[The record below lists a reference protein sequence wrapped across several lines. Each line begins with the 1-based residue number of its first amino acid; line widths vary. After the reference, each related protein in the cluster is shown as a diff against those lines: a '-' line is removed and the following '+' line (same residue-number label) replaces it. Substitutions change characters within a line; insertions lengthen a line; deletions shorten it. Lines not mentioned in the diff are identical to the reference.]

1 MKTVGIIAEFNP
13 FHNGHKYL
21 IEKVKEI
28 TGADTAV
35 IIMSGDFVQ
44 RGAPAVCDKFL
55 RTSMALYSGA
65 DIVFEL
71 PTVYALGSAETF
83 ADGAVRLLSSTL
95 NIDFICFGSEC
106 GNIDTLYE
114 FAVNTEDYSNT
125 EEFRQNI
132 SAAVKQGMSYPA
144 AFESVIKEKINT
156 TDSTLYLPNNL
167 LGIEYCRA
175 LYRLK
180 KSGIYTKLP
189 ELITVKRTGSSYHDE
204 MLSEYPSATSV
215 RNALKNNDIGILR
228 NCLPETAYNMLN
240 DNIGKSLPIFEDDFS
255 DMLYMRLNSASDED
269 IRSIPDIHNDLKNK
283 LINCRGKQVVISELI
298 AGLKCKAFTYSAI
311 SRAVFKLL
319 LSPMYANAFQY
330 ISDNTGSTKAYL
342 SADDGITKVPYIRVL
357 GFKKDSSE
365 FLRTLRNSE
374 TCNIITKPA
383 DGNMDDPS
391 YLLDIYA
398 ANLYNQ
404 VCSNKYKT
412 GFTDELK
419 TGPVIIL

>member
-1 MKTVGIIAEFNP
+1 MKTVGIIAEYNP
-13 FHNGHKYL
+13 FHNGHKYM
-21 IEKVKEI
+21 IEKAKEL

-44 RGAPAVCDKFL
+44 RGAPAVCDKYL
-55 RTSMALYSGA
+55 RTRMALSGGA

-71 PTVYALGSAETF
+71 PVIYSLGSAEQF

-95 NIDFICFGSEC
+95 NIDHICFGSES

-114 FAVNTEDYSNT
+114 FAINTEDYSHT
-125 EEFRQNI
+125 EEFRTNI
-132 SAAVKQGMSYPA
+132 SAAIKKGMSYPA
-144 AFESVIKEKINT
+144 AFETVTNEKFNVKDSSV
-156 TDSTLYLPNNL
+156 YQPNNL

-175 LYRLK
+175 LYRLR
-180 KSGIYTKLP
+180 KSGIYSKFP
-189 ELITVKRTGSSYHDE
+189 ELITIKREGSSYHDE

-215 RNALKNNDIGILR
+215 RNALQSNDIGSLKS
-228 NCLPETAYNMLN
+228 CLPVSAFKVLS
-240 DNIGKSLPIFEDDFS
+240 DNIKKSLPISEDDFS
-255 DMLYMRLNSASDED
+255 DMFYMRLNSASDDD

-283 LINCRGKQVVISELI
+283 LLNCRGKQVIISELI
-298 AGLKCKAFTYSAI
+298 AGLKSKTFTYSAI
-311 SRAVFKLL
+311 SRAIFKLL
-319 LSPMYANAFQY
+319 LSPLY
-330 ISDNTGSTKAYL
+330 TKAIHNT
-342 SADDGITKVPYIRVL
+342 STDVPYLRAL
-357 GFKKDSSE
+357 GFKKDSSG
-365 FLRTLRNSE
+365 FLRTLRYSE

-398 ANLYNQ
+398 SNLYNQ